1 MPKFN
6 IVCSVPVDFHIEV
19 EADTWNEA
27 CRKVFELPTKEL
39 FAKSATVVESDG
51 RIIAPPD
58 HHTR

>member
-27 CRKVFELPTKEL
+27 CRKVF
-39 FAKSATVVESDG
+39 
-51 RIIAPPD
+51 
-58 HHTR
+58 